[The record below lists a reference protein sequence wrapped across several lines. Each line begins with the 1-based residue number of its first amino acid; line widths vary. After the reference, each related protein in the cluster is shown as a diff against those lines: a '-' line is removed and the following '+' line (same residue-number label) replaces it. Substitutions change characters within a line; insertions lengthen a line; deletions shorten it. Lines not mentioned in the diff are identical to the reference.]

1 MAITREKIESILDN
15 SVVAVIKGIL
25 FLYER
30 QTADEIGSKHT
41 KYDNE
46 RGFRVNHA
54 RRGTELA
61 EKILNGE
68 TLTVSELSEARGIC
82 KNYAGTQLLARA
94 RAVHS
99 GV

>member
-1 MAITREKIESILDN
+1 MAITREKIESILDT
-15 SVVAVIKGIL
+15 STVAVVKGIL

-30 QTADEIGSKHT
+30 QTADEIGSRHT

-61 EKILNGE
+61 EKVISGE
-68 TLTVSELSEARGIC
+68 ILTVSELAEARDIC

-94 RAVHS
+94 RAVHT
-99 GV
+99 GF